1 MGKTKIIAK
10 NQKSRKIKVQT
21 PKILKSQELKKPQNP
36 LKNFITSLKIS
47 LLKPSFKPYSQ
58 ILKNIRTA
66 FLKKNKKTKKAGTR
80 FPEKKLKN
88 ENNQKQ

>member
-36 LKNFITSLKIS
+36 LKNFIISLKIS
-47 LLKPSFKPYSQ
+47 LLNL
-58 ILKNIRTA
+58 ILKFLRT
-66 FLKKNKKTKKAGTR
+66 LEQPSQSSQKQSKIKTKTSDS
-80 FPEKKLKN
+80 
-88 ENNQKQ
+88 

>member
-1 MGKTKIIAK
+1 MMGKTKMITR
-10 NQKSRKIKVQT
+10 NQKSRKIRVQT

-36 LKNFITSLKIS
+36 LKNFIISLKIS

-66 FLKKNKKTKKAGTR
+66 FLKKNKKTKKSWHTFQR
-80 FPEKKLKN
+80 KN
-88 ENNQKQ
+88 